1 MDGERHT
8 PFRFVAASY
17 LVLIRPERAWTLGEL
32 AEGLRTCSNAS
43 LFHHTFQSL
52 ERHHYTRFSSD
63 FAQWTLTACNE
74 PLLAEHLAA
83 IDVRDFVTFDE
94 LRHALV
100 TPVASH
106 LDAFPAVRTR
116 HASESFYFCEHQS
129 VEVPLGTQ
137 ASTLRELAEGIR
149 LLDLQTIHHHF
160 INSRVRLHLKTN
172 DFSHWIRESLGLK
185 GVPERLDRI
194 DIYMNTLDDLRREIL
209 SAIRSEVH
217 A

>member
-1 MDGERHT
+1 MDDTHA
-8 PFRFVAASY
+8 PFRFVTASY

-74 PLLAEHLAA
+74 AQLAERLASV
-83 IDVRDFVTFDE
+83 DVRDCVTFEE
-94 LRHALV
+94 LRDAIV
-100 TPVASH
+100 TPIASH
-106 LDAFPAVRTR
+106 LSMSPASANRAAFEP
-116 HASESFYFCEHQS
+116 FFFCEHES
-129 VEVPLGTQ
+129 IEVPLGPQ

-172 DFSHWIRESLGLK
+172 DFSHWIRHNLGLT
-185 GVPERLDRI
+185 GVAQRLDRI

-209 SAIRSEVH
+209 SAIRSEVY